1 MRGTMIN
8 RGRFLT
14 NNNDNTTTSTD
25 DTVLAQLM
33 AASLANY
40 WSAADLYTRLLDYAP
55 NQFHAEFLQHVLA
68 EETGFYNTLTDLYYA
83 LFGTRPIFDREQI
96 AFTDYQDGL
105 YKAIKAELN
114 MRRYDY
120 EILNYFSEDISNLQ
134 SINAYRLAAS
144 GHNEHL
150 SLITMLYNLAVSVLR

>member
-1 MRGTMIN
+1 MRETATS
-8 RGRFLT
+8 RGHYLT
-14 NNNDNTTTSTD
+14 NTTDATTNNESAP
-25 DTVLAQLM
+25 LEQLM

-40 WSAADLYTRLLDYAP
+40 WAAADLYARLLNFAP
-55 NQFHAEFLQHVLA
+55 NDFHAEFLQYILA
-68 EETGFYNTLTDLYYA
+68 DETGFYNTLTDLYVS

-96 AFTDYQDGL
+96 AFTDYRDGL

-120 EILNYFSEDISNLQ
+120 EILNYLSEDISNLQ
-134 SINAYRLAAS
+134 AANAYRLAAS

-150 SLITMLYNLAVSVLR
+150 SLITMLYNLATSVLR